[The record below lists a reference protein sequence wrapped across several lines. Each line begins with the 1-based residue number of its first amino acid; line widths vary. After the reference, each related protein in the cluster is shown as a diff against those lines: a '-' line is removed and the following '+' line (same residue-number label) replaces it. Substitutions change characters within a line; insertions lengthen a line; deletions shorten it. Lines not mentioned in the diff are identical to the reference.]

1 MASQEHLAMLHDDV
15 STSTS
20 STGSGDDDDD
30 GDDETSSESG
40 EIPTASMEVAANDNG
55 NGNGNPND
63 NANDDDDS
71 DSSSENM
78 TSSKPAEKRIKLSLS
93 LLKTAP
99 QAPTNYDDDD
109 DDDDDEKDEQA
120 SLASPKK
127 DPSTSTSPPKAI
139 VSMSIPE
146 RSLPPKKKVKLHMAP
161 NANANANDAADDN
174 DNDVKAMVVDS
185 DDAGEDDAV
194 AAVVEEAAP
203 PATKKPTDVTSSSS
217 TTPKP
222 PRKPANPAL
231 RPVRLPPMSSP
242 GLLIPPVSGVFRGA
256 ADTNGNTT
264 PASVFDHAMGLA
276 GYTTEGRIK
285 RPHRGSSVQRVVSDM
300 FDSNVKFALHFPKLI
315 PKDLLPTKKQGEDDY
330 DGDGNSIM
338 NGDHQPGL
346 PERLMKAF
354 RVKRSYP
361 PPARTSNGNGNGDDH
376 NHSTNKNGRIPKAK
390 RRKLATFRDMIP
402 VSLAIPYPE
411 EFIQK
416 RLEYVEQI
424 NER

>member
-1 MASQEHLAMLHDDV
+1 
-15 STSTS
+15 
-20 STGSGDDDDD
+20 
-30 GDDETSSESG
+30 
-40 EIPTASMEVAANDNG
+40 
-55 NGNGNPND
+55 
-63 NANDDDDS
+63 
-71 DSSSENM
+71 
-78 TSSKPAEKRIKLSLS
+78 LS

-109 DDDDDEKDEQA
+109 DDDDDDDKEEQA

-127 DPSTSTSPPKAI
+127 DPSTSPPKAI

-146 RSLPPKKKVKLHMAP
+146 RSLPPKKKVKLHVTP
-161 NANANANDAADDN
+161 NDTTDEN
-174 DNDVKAMVVDS
+174 DNEVKAMVVDS
-185 DDAGEDDAV
+185 DDLGEDDAV

-203 PATKKPTDVTSSSS
+203 PKPTDATSSS

-315 PKDLLPTKKQGEDDY
+315 PKDLLPTKKQGEDD
-330 DGDGNSIM
+330 DNGDMMM

-361 PPARTSNGNGNGDDH
+361 PSGRTNNGDGDDH
-376 NHSTNKNGRIPKAK
+376 NTNTNNNGRIPKAK